1 MRFRRASIL
10 IGAALAVLAVPVAA
24 TAKPTHIPD
33 KAKNKIDSVTYRPSI
48 ASVDLVAQGAVV
60 QRKHGSV
67 FVTLRGVSPS
77 LKMNT
82 VKSMRGDD
90 GLLDFTPGTR
100 LLAAAAL
107 RHRWDGV
114 IGNGASIRIEGDK
127 GRTTLFNLTGKPTWN
142 KDRRE
147 LTFSAN
153 STKMNNQAATRA
165 TQIGRVLQAR
175 ITPSP
180 VVRRSRVDA
189 PLNLISGTRQSS
201 SSTCSTIQPSRAG
214 TSFCLAYDPQ
224 LGSGGQSWANVLS
237 ATMQSTPTCQVLPP
251 PTQIGGNVTVTGQID
266 VYEDASS
273 AQAALSTSASVGYSE
288 KVVSASAEASF
299 STDSQTSDTSVYAIA
314 QVNLVSGTVNFGAP
328 TLTSDRMSQAQEIA
342 TFDDALGFLS
352 DCGDSIPVNYTV
364 GASWMAVLQL
374 QTSSQADQSSLYA
387 SIKGSYGGA
396 SAAASFSGSVS
407 STNEST
413 SINET
418 DSCAGPASCFSV
430 PGYTA
435 PSTAG
440 SNISQAL
447 QIFENNYN
455 TMLTN
460 LANTCNPGLTY
471 SSCITQI
478 QYKPLYQILPTK
490 GSGSQS
496 PSVLVS
502 DAATAVYSV
511 LSNFNS
517 WSTGYQGLE
526 TSFPN
531 DPDYW
536 DWDSDLDNL
545 TYTAPFCDISGL
557 EGIEVCAE
565 QFQDCYTYISSY
577 LSSSG
582 APCLPSAFP
591 VNDLST
597 VVNPATIQAPTS
609 GS

>member
-1 MRFRRASIL
+1 MRFRRAPII
-10 IGAALAVLAVPVAA
+10 IGVALAVLAAPLAA
-24 TAKPTHIPD
+24 AAKPTHIPD
-33 KAKNKIDSVTYRPSI
+33 KAKKKIAQVDYRPSI
-48 ASVDLVAQGAVV
+48 ASIDLVGSRATVRRA
-60 QRKHGSV
+60 HGTV
-67 FVTLRGVSPS
+67 FVTLSDVSPQV
-77 LKMNT
+77 KVNT
-82 VKSMRGDD
+82 VRSERGDD

-100 LLAAAAL
+100 LLAAALL
-107 RHRWDGV
+107 RRHWDGTV
-114 IGNGASIRIEGDK
+114 GNGATIRIEGEK
-127 GRTTLFNLTGKPTWN
+127 GRSTLFNLTGRPEWN
-142 KDRRE
+142 KRTRQ

-153 STKMNNQAATRA
+153 ATRMNAQAATRA
-165 TQIGRVLQAR
+165 TQIGPSLQAR

-180 VVRRSRVDA
+180 IVRRSRVDA
-189 PLNLISGTRQSS
+189 PLDFVSRQSS
-201 SSTCSTIQPSRAG
+201 TSGCTTIQPSRAG

-266 VYEDASS
+266 VYQDAES
-273 AQAALSTSASVGYSE
+273 AQNALSTSASVGYSE

-299 STDSQTSDTSVYAIA
+299 STESQTSDTSVYAIA

-328 TLTSDRMSQAQEIA
+328 TLTSDRMSQAKEIA
-342 TFDDALGFLS
+342 TFDDALGFIS
-352 DCGDSIPVNYTV
+352 DCGDSIPVNYSV

-396 SAAASFSGSVS
+396 SAAASFSGAVS

-435 PSTAG
+435 PATAG
-440 SNISQAL
+440 SNIAQAL
-447 QIFENNYN
+447 QIFENNYS

-471 SSCITQI
+471 SSCITQV
-478 QYKPLYQILPTK
+478 QYKPLYQILPT
-490 GSGSQS
+490 SGGGTAS

-536 DWDSDLDNL
+536 DWDNDLSNL
-545 TYTAPFCDISGL
+545 SYTAPFCDISGL

-565 QFQDCYTYISSY
+565 QFQDCYSYISKY

>member
-1 MRFRRASIL
+1 MRFRRAFI
-10 IGAALAVLAVPVAA
+10 ITGAALAALALPVAA
-24 TAKPTHIPD
+24 VAKPTHIPD
-33 KAKNKIDSVTYRPSI
+33 KAKKKITQVEYRPSV
-48 ASVDLVAQGAVV
+48 ASVDLAASRATV
-60 QRKHGSV
+60 RREHGSV
-67 FVTLRGVSPS
+67 FVTLNNVSPQVK
-77 LKMNT
+77 LNT
-82 VKSMRGDD
+82 VKSKRGDD
-90 GLLDFTPGTR
+90 GALEFTPGAR
-100 LLAAAAL
+100 LLGAAL
-107 RHRWDGV
+107 LRRKWSGTV
-114 IGNGASIRIEGDK
+114 GTGASIRIEGEK
-127 GRTTLFNLTGKPTWN
+127 GRTTLFNLTGPPSWN
-142 KDRRE
+142 SRTRQ
-147 LTFSAN
+147 LTFTAN
-153 STKMNNQAATRA
+153 ATKMNAQAATRA
-165 TQIGRVLQAR
+165 TQIGQSLQAR

-180 VVRRSRVDA
+180 VVRRSRVDP
-189 PLNLISGTRQSS
+189 PLDFVARQSS
-201 SSTCSTIQPSRAG
+201 SSGCTTIQPSRAG

-237 ATMQSTPTCQVLPP
+237 ATMQTTPTCQVLPP

-266 VYEDASS
+266 IYEDAQS
-273 AQAALSTSASVGYSE
+273 AQNALSTAANVGYSE
-288 KVVSASAEASF
+288 KAVSASAEASF
-299 STDSQTSDTSVYAIA
+299 STASQTSDTSVYAIA

-328 TLTSDRMSQAQEIA
+328 TLTSDRMSQAQEIT
-342 TFDDALGFLS
+342 TFDDALGFIS
-352 DCGDSIPVNYTV
+352 DCGDSIPVNYSV

-374 QTSSQADQSSLYA
+374 QTDSQADQSSLYA
-387 SIKGSYGGA
+387 SIKGSYAGA
-396 SAAASFSGSVS
+396 SAAVNFSGSVS

-440 SNISQAL
+440 SNIAQAL
-447 QIFENNYN
+447 QIFENNYS

-471 SSCITQI
+471 SSCITQV
-478 QYKPLYQILPTK
+478 QYQPLYKILPTAG
-490 GSGSQS
+490 GSAS
-496 PSVLVS
+496 PSLLVS

-536 DWDSDLDNL
+536 DWDNDLSNL

-557 EGIEVCAE
+557 EGISVCAE
-565 QFQDCYTYISSY
+565 QFQDCYAYISSY

-591 VNDLST
+591 VNDLNET
-597 VVNPATIQAPTS
+597 VNPATIQAPTS